1 MANPYTVL
9 VKPICI
15 GNQVVETV
23 KTYKLLRVTI
33 KEGLKCNLHV
43 DRGEWRGGGRCLQGN
58 LWYSPPASMTSRLAS
73 VTFKMASK
81 VLIEESDKNFDFIY
95 CHRKLDLSTFWNE
108 MSSGVMNFKDSF
120 LSSSKFYGQLYRPVM
135 LLRASTQL
143 D

>member
-43 DRGEWRGGGRCLQGN
+43 DRGEWRGEGGRCLQGN

-73 VTFKMASK
+73 VTSKMASK
-81 VLIEESDKNFDFIY
+81 VFVEETDTNSVSIAIEN
-95 CHRKLDLSTFWNE
+95 
-108 MSSGVMNFKDSF
+108 
-120 LSSSKFYGQLYRPVM
+120 
-135 LLRASTQL
+135 
-143 D
+143 